1 MLKKSIWI
9 GSPKQLA
16 YSLVV
21 SILTGGGWVVLHTA
35 LAPASLLSVLPSVWA
50 SCLDLLRGLFS
61 VPGLLDFSP
70 GLPSLRRWSQDI
82 SQLGSGPT
90 WMSQAPSSSSQEDD
104 EISLAVVFQGLK
116 VSVVGPA
123 SKALDFIH
131 KLVPD
136 QQGQSSSSQRSSPDH
151 SACSASTVIPSPV
164 PPCPDRVLA
173 LASRLSAASIL
184 SPKERIQRAW
194 ICGIHAR
201 ALLDSKPVPIE
212 TVVAIDLPD
221 PPSQLLCGAQGKRH

>member
-1 MLKKSIWI
+1 MTVQRNFMLKKSIWI

-104 EISLAVVFQGLK
+104 EISLAVVF
-116 VSVVGPA
+116 
-123 SKALDFIH
+123 
-131 KLVPD
+131 
-136 QQGQSSSSQRSSPDH
+136 H

-221 PPSQLLCGAQGKRH
+221 PPRVLKLTISFAEVDL